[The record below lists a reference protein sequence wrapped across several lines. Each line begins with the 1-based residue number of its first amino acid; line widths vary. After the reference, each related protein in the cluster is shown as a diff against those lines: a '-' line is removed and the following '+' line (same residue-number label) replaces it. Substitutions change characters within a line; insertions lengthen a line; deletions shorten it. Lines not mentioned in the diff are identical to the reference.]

1 MVDVLRAA
9 LIFVA
14 LLFVAPAAAW
24 ADDDVRRSGSCGAG
38 ASSELRLQPHDGEI
52 RVRFEVDTN
61 RVGQKWRFV
70 LVHERRVVWRGHRR
84 TRSGGRVRIRRSIAD
99 FAGADFVS
107 VRASGPHG
115 NTCSASATLSGS

>member
-1 MVDVLRAA
+1 MVGVLRAA
-9 LIFVA
+9 LILVS
-14 LLFVAPAAAW
+14 LMLIVPAAARG
-24 ADDDVRRSGSCGAG
+24 DDDVRRSGICGAG
-38 ASSELRLQPHDGEI
+38 ASSELRLDPHDGAI
-52 RVRFEVDTN
+52 RVRFEVDSG
-61 RVGQKWRFV
+61 RAGKKWRFV

-84 TRSGGRVRIRRSIAD
+84 TRSGGKVRIRRSIAD

>member
-1 MVDVLRAA
+1 MVGMVRTA
-9 LIFVA
+9 LILVA
-14 LLFVAPAAAW
+14 LVLIAPAAAR
-24 ADDDVRRSGSCGAG
+24 ADDDVRRSGTCGAG

-52 RVRFEVDTN
+52 RVRFSVDS
-61 RVGQKWRFV
+61 RRAGEKWRFV

-84 TRSGGRVRIRRSIAD
+84 TGSGSKARIRRQIAD